1 MYRMLRSHPQIH
13 MPRKEP
19 SFFVPELLS
28 SQAKYAGGIADY
40 LSLFDAATPEQRIGE
55 STPSYL
61 WSKAAASRI
70 AEVQPHARIIAILR
84 EPASFLRSLHLQFLR
99 TDVESEPDLRKAIA
113 LDGQRAEG
121 KQLPRN
127 STKPKLLVYSE
138 HVRYVEQLQRYHAVF
153 PADQVLVLIYEDFR
167 ADNASTLR
175 RVLSFLDVDAAEP
188 IEVIEA
194 NPASGVRSPRLNE
207 LVRSLYLGRG
217 PATRAL
223 KGAVKTVT
231 SQRLRHGAIGT
242 VRRMQVEEAPPP
254 DEQLMRELR
263 LRFRSE
269 VQAVGEYL
277 NRDLLSFWK
286 YDDSIS

>member
-1 MYRMLRSHPQIH
+1 MLRSHPQIH